1 MPKTHGWDD
10 QAIAGYEAN
19 KANKSLQM
27 EIDAFRD
34 AADGLRQRYSALPD
48 DASVGIGATKEYAV
62 DYENLVLANAHL
74 ADHVPEIAE
83 HLDAMND

>member
-10 QAIAGYEAN
+10 QAIVGYEAD
-19 KANKSLQM
+19 KARKALQA
-27 EIDAFRD
+27 EIDAFHG
-34 AADGLRQRYSALPD
+34 AAEDLRKRYSALPD
-48 DASVGIGATKEYAV
+48 DDSVGIGATKEHAV

-83 HLDAMND
+83 HLEGMDN